1 MVAKQHKPIQPFRR
15 CNTTVQRDVE
25 IFSWS
30 CAFSGCFWGT
40 KTFKQNAILWM
51 KQWNQILI
59 HDDSPSFSVEVS
71 GQPSVKGP
79 QWRDSEPPSRI
90 VLDDESWEPQM
101 DLKETREVSM
111 KDVPTGLSPSAM
123 AAHSPSGRRKSRK
136 ITEISREKMSD
147 VNEALLDTQTNEYY
161 TWGESTWDLVIFIGT
176 GALGPAGSFQ
186 TCLLAVVNVLMQ
198 VVFVAIAYF
207 NFTQP
212 DVDETSVEDARR
224 WRHASG
230 HSLWSY
236 SEVSRE
242 SMAERVCKLD
252 KSLEQSGI
260 QAWPNEPTK
269 RGFFFQKG
277 GFFDKSFLPL
287 WWW

>member
-1 MVAKQHKPIQPFRR
+1 
-15 CNTTVQRDVE
+15 
-25 IFSWS
+25 
-30 CAFSGCFWGT
+30 
-40 KTFKQNAILWM
+40 
-51 KQWNQILI
+51 
-59 HDDSPSFSVEVS
+59 
-71 GQPSVKGP
+71 
-79 QWRDSEPPSRI
+79 
-90 VLDDESWEPQM
+90 
-101 DLKETREVSM
+101 M

-260 QAWPNEPTK
+260 QAWPNEPTTK
-269 RGFFFQKG
+269 MILFPTS

-287 WWW
+287 QVVPGRAGGGSFRRKKNYIAKKEFAYKMCARRPTSAMPKPFLCCERAFCCSTVVM